1 MPNDS
6 PQLLKL
12 GAFVTNP
19 LVEASLFDFWLIQI
33 QSVQQKNTTSISVH
47 QQFPLLYTVFPLQ
60 QLEPLE
66 IGLGTGQ
73 ALEVP
78 PLSKLPSA
86 VPYRGVPKLNTWS

>member
-12 GAFVTNP
+12 GAFLTNS

-33 QSVQQKNTTSISVH
+33 QSVRQKNTISISVY

-66 IGLGTGQ
+66 IGLGMGQ
-73 ALEVP
+73 GFGSALSEQASLCLCHTEV
-78 PLSKLPSA
+78 SQ
-86 VPYRGVPKLNTWS
+86 N